1 VKPRSLLLLCAV
13 SSAAACVVLASCA
26 FDKTDSPPAAPLR
39 PTQVAQA
46 DDGRFQ
52 ACIDCGQ
59 PTPKTAGRP
68 AIRPV
73 VQAVVAPRS
82 PATADLLASTPSTQ
96 APPAKRS
103 ALRLERV
110 SIPFDSGSAE
120 LSAGA
125 LARLQQVM
133 PMVSKAQSVRAVGFT
148 DDQGEQGANDRLATA
163 RALAVMVKLR
173 RLIGEKSSP
182 ELTADGRG
190 KCCYLNDNR
199 VAADRALN
207 RRVELVLRFEDTVAV
222 DQLVSRFQKTLDGQT
237 GRPASRPVATQ
248 VGAIQ

>member
-1 VKPRSLLLLCAV
+1 MKPRSLFLLSAV
-13 SSAAACVVLASCA
+13 SSAATCVVLASCA

-52 ACIDCGQ
+52 ACLDCGQ

-68 AIRPV
+68 AMRPV
-73 VQAVVAPRS
+73 AQAVVAPNS
-82 PATADLLASTPSTQ
+82 PAAADLPQSTPSTQ

-103 ALRLERV
+103 ALRLERI
-110 SIPFDSGSAE
+110 SIPFDYGSAE
-120 LSAGA
+120 LGAGA
-125 LARLQQVM
+125 VTRLQQVM
-133 PMVSKAQSVRAVGFT
+133 PLVSKAQSVRAVGFT
-148 DDQGEQGANDRLATA
+148 DDQGEQGTNDRLATA

-207 RRVELVLRFEDTVAV
+207 RRVELVLRFEDTAAV
-222 DQLVSRFQKTLDGQT
+222 DQFVSRFQKTLDGQT